1 MTSSSSPAMMRMM
14 MTPKFH
20 KPFSP
25 IIMETEAPKR
35 FIDTINKTAD
45 KVLSSET
52 ASVEWDWSHKLVGK
66 VHKEV
71 LIPIKGKDDKE
82 FLLNVMKSGCL
93 DYLKEAI
100 KVGNHHTWNKIA
112 GDATPT
118 LNNIHLTH
126 SWVVSQYAGEYNP
139 WHHHTGDFSAVIY
152 LKMPPNMHKEIEE
165 DYEDHYPANGLIEFM
180 FGENQGFRSD
190 NLKFKP
196 VVGKMLVFPSWLKH
210 FVYPFKSEGERRS
223 MSFNA
228 HMFVPE

>member
-1 MTSSSSPAMMRMM
+1 MM

-20 KPFSP
+20 RPFSP
-25 IIMETEAPKR
+25 TIMESSVPDKFVE
-35 FIDTINKTAD
+35 IVNDTAD
-45 KVLSSET
+45 KVLGSET
-52 ASVEWDWSHKLVGK
+52 ASIEWDWSHKLVGK

-71 LIPIKGKDDKE
+71 QIPVRNKE
-82 FLLNVMKSGCL
+82 HRELLFTTMRGACV
-93 DYLKEAI
+93 DYLKESI
-100 KVGNHHTWNKIA
+100 KNNTAYGWKKIA
-112 GDATPT
+112 NDAVPT
-118 LNNIHLTH
+118 IDNIHMAH

-139 WHHHTGDFSAVIY
+139 WHHHSGDFSAVIY
-152 LKMPPNMHKEIEE
+152 LKLPPKMHEEIKE
-165 DYEDHYPANGLIEFM
+165 DWKDHYPANGLIEFM

-196 VVGKMLVFPSWLKH
+196 EVGKLLMFPSWLKH

>member
-1 MTSSSSPAMMRMM
+1 MRM

-35 FIDTINKTAD
+35 FVDTINKTAD
-45 KVLSSET
+45 KVLGSEA
-52 ASVEWDWSHKLVGK
+52 ASVEWDWSHMLVGK

-71 LIPIKGKDDKE
+71 RIPIKGKDDKE

-93 DYLKEAI
+93 DYLKESI
-100 KVGNHHTWNKIA
+100 KEGNHHSWKKIA

-118 LNNIHLTH
+118 LDNIHLTH

-139 WHHHTGDFSAVIY
+139 WHNHSGNFSAVLY
-152 LKMPPNMHKEIEE
+152 LKIPPKMNEEWEE
-165 DYEDHYPANGLIEFM
+165 DWEDHYPANGLIEFAY
-180 FGENQGFRSD
+180 GEACEFRTES
-190 NLKFKP
+190 FKCKP
-196 VVGKMLVFPSWLKH
+196 EIGKLLMFPSYLKH
-210 FVYPFKSEGERRS
+210 YVYPFKCEGERRS

-228 HMFVPE
+228 HMMMDDIS